1 MIQLRDY
8 QQTAVD
14 EIRSALAQYKRC
26 LFCAPTGSGK
36 GFLLGFM
43 ASEAAKKGRKVLI
56 LSDRTEI
63 LKQNIKY
70 VANFQSDVSFINP
83 KQRTIP
89 DGQIVV
95 AMTQTMKRRVEKQE
109 WADYLLT
116 FDFVIIDE
124 AQSCV
129 SDYIHHY
136 LKPNVWLLGL
146 SGSPQRY
153 GKMTQLGSLYA
164 ALVETV
170 TIKELINL
178 GYLSKAKLYSIAAPK
193 MDDVPIDY
201 NSGEYNQ
208 KALAKKFEDRT
219 LYKGIV
225 SEYIRLVNG
234 KKALCFCVSATQTI
248 SVTEEFNRC
257 GVSAKYVLSSSFD
270 SDEVYSGER
279 SEIFEQF
286 KRGEFTVLVNCGVA
300 VAGLDIPDIEVV
312 IANYATMSLVK
323 WLQSLGRGA
332 RVTDTKHEFYI
343 LDAGMNYERLGRY
356 EDDRIFCLWHNES
369 AGGGIQQMK
378 LCDSTK
384 PDRNGK
390 YGCNTLI
397 PNTCKV
403 CPKCGK
409 ILVDEKWDYILHLE
423 EVKDEAAEN
432 SIESYVTAR
441 RLDGWSIPR
450 ILIGLCTANTDNM
463 RKAFIRGYLALSP
476 NKTEKDAGKYYYV
489 FMKQFGDKIKR
500 KKVV

>member
-8 QQTAVD
+8 QQTAVN
-14 EIRSALAQYKRC
+14 EIRTALSQYKRC

-109 WADYLLT
+109 WTDYLLT

-124 AQSCV
+124 AQSCC

-178 GYLSKAKLYSIAAPK
+178 GYLSKAHLYSIAAPK

-201 NSGEYNQ
+201 HSGEYNQ

-257 GVSAKYVLSSSFD
+257 GVLAKYVLSSSFD

-332 RVTDTKHEFYI
+332 RTTETKHDFYI

-356 EDDRIFCLWHNES
+356 EDNRTFCLWHDES
-369 AGGGIQQMK
+369 GSGGIQALK
-378 LCDSTK
+378 LCDIDK
-384 PDRNGK
+384 KDINGK
-390 YGCNTLI
+390 FGCGRYV
-397 PNTCKV
+397 PNTCKI
-403 CPKCGK
+403 CPACGY
-409 ILVDEKWDYILHLE
+409 VWRTEKHEVIMHLE
-423 EVKDEAAEN
+423 EVAESEEQDLSSWAAKKKLE
-432 SIESYVTAR
+432 
-441 RLDGWSIPR
+441 GWKLSR
-450 ILIGLCTANTDNM
+450 ILIQCCLSNIGNEK
-463 RKAFIRGYLALSP
+463 KAFIEVYSTLYPEKGVTGA
-476 NKTEKDAGKYYYV
+476 NKYWFV
-489 FMKQFGDKIKR
+489 FKKNVWDKIKH
-500 KKVV
+500 KKVAE